1 MMNDDNQSA
10 LTLWYVVNASLS
22 AYYKLTDAFG
32 SPKASLSS
40 DVEAW
45 QKLGIHKSHIAR
57 LQDKSSVSA
66 FLNSIQ
72 KQTDAQF
79 YNLIYQDDEA
89 YPKLLGH
96 LFDPPPVLFYRG
108 NIELL
113 NSEQIAIV
121 GTRQPTDYAKK
132 ITFDLA
138 GYLVQSGFVI
148 TSGLAE
154 GVDGY
159 AHKGALA
166 HSHGNA
172 TVGVMG
178 TGIDVV
184 YPKPHR
190 GLFEQIVE
198 NGGCLVTELLP
209 NTQASKHTFPRR
221 NRLVAG
227 LARATVVTEAA
238 TASGSLI
245 TARLTAE
252 QGKQVFVIPGQ
263 IDNPNSE
270 GCHHLIREGATLIYH
285 PSQILEE
292 LSLPSTI
299 IPQTFSTGVPIKS
312 LANTAHENSGAN
324 EPTPNPKPTLPQHLA
339 PIYEMMRCDG
349 RDLDSLVIQSQM
361 DTGQLLA
368 ALIELELLGLIH
380 QMGGRYAKT

>member
-40 DVEAW
+40 DVDAW
-45 QKLGIHKSHIAR
+45 YKLGIHKGHIAR
-57 LQDKSSVSA
+57 LLDKPSVSA
-66 FLNSIQ
+66 FLNAVQ
-72 KQTDAQF
+72 KQTAA
-79 YNLIYQDDEA
+79 NLYGIVYRDDDA
-89 YPKLLGH
+89 YPKLLNH
-96 LFDPPPVLFYRG
+96 LFDPPPLLFYRG
-108 NIELL
+108 DVTLL
-113 NSEQIAIV
+113 NREQIAIV

-138 GYLVQSGFVI
+138 GYLVQSGFVV
-148 TSGLAE
+148 TSGLAD
-154 GVDGY
+154 GVDGT

-166 HSHGNA
+166 HGGGRA

-184 YPKPHR
+184 YPKFHR

-198 NGGCLVTELLP
+198 GGGCLVSELLP

-227 LARATVVTEAA
+227 LSQATVITEAA
-238 TASGSLI
+238 TESGSLI

-292 LSLPSTI
+292 LASSSTI
-299 IPQTFSTGVPIKS
+299 LPQTFSAGAPIKPSANSAIRQDDVNESVPSSTALPEHLVPI
-312 LANTAHENSGAN
+312 
-324 EPTPNPKPTLPQHLA
+324 
-339 PIYEMMRCDG
+339 YDMMRDDG
-349 RDLDSLVIQSQM
+349 QDLDSLVIQSQM

-368 ALIELELLGLIH
+368 GLMELELLGLVH
-380 QMGGRYAKT
+380 QTGGRYAKA